1 MNDYQSDVREYMK
14 TSFDTVGF
22 YVKRLAQDVENNNK
36 TIDNTVIRVKSIE
49 KEFKGLQY
57 DVHQIKDLSQ
67 TYT

>member
-22 YVKRLAQDVENNNK
+22 HVQRLAKDVGYNNI

-67 TYT
+67 THP